1 MHQMRD
7 SPQPLGGSVGS
18 IPSTFVSAGRSASGG
33 DLATLQ
39 KTLRGHGVHSTPA
52 SNLKLSESVRNAH
65 HDGSPSIV
73 STRKMHASRSYS
85 SDLKSHVDG
94 VGGGSGSGSG
104 GGGSSAGGIT
114 SSSSNNNLA
123 GGGGGSGAGGGG
135 GATSNCSSTST
146 STTNLSMPDIS
157 PSNSQFFEV
166 MYVGK
171 IKVSHK
177 RVPFTF
183 IDDALPKFKAYDTQ
197 RMKMQAQLTR
207 RVSQTTAPVASD
219 INNLES
225 LEKITMARRR
235 YSTSDGITQPL
246 SKFSMDEQRQNSLSI
261 TEEGESNEEVDG
273 IHVTPPDEL
282 EHEKNGTDT
291 VAANDGDGAEAQTKK
306 SVSRQQS
313 EVAGHH
319 LE

>member
-73 STRKMHASRSYS
+73 STRKMHTSRSYS

-94 VGGGSGSGSG
+94 VGSG
-104 GGGSSAGGIT
+104 AGIA
-114 SSSSNNNLA
+114 SSNSNSNLA
-123 GGGGGSGAGGGG
+123 GGGGGGGGAGG
-135 GATSNCSSTST
+135 TSNCSSTST

-197 RMKMQAQLTR
+197 RMKMQAQLVR
-207 RVSQTTAPVASD
+207 RTSQTTAPVVNE
-219 INNLES
+219 INNLET
-225 LEKITMARRR
+225 LEKITMMRRR
-235 YSTSDGITQPL
+235 YSTSDGITP
-246 SKFSMDEQRQNSLSI
+246 KFSIDEQRKNSLAI
-261 TEEGESNEEVDG
+261 HEEGETAEETDG
-273 IHVTPPDEL
+273 NQVSAAVEVQV
-282 EHEKNGTDT
+282 EKTEEKT
-291 VAANDGDGAEAQTKK
+291 ETAGDGHVEAPPQQIPLQ
-306 SVSRQQS
+306 RQQS
-313 EVAGHH
+313 ESAAH

>member
-18 IPSTFVSAGRSASGG
+18 IPSTFVSAGRSASGS

-73 STRKMHASRSYS
+73 STRKMQTSRSYS

-94 VGGGSGSGSG
+94 VGSGV
-104 GGGSSAGGIT
+104 GIA
-114 SSSSNNNLA
+114 SSSSNSNLA
-123 GGGGGSGAGGGG
+123 GGGAGT
-135 GATSNCSSTST
+135 ASNCSSTST

-197 RMKMQAQLTR
+197 RMKMQAQLVR
-207 RVSQTTAPVASD
+207 RASQTTAPNTSD

-225 LEKITMARRR
+225 LEKITMMRRR

-246 SKFSMDEQRQNSLSI
+246 SKFSMDEQRQNSLAI
-261 TEEGESNEEVDG
+261 TEEGDTADEGDGNSVSSAVGHNEQDKIGAADAV
-273 IHVTPPDEL
+273 
-282 EHEKNGTDT
+282 
-291 VAANDGDGAEAQTKK
+291 ANDGSAEAQTKK
-306 SVSRQQS
+306 SMPRQLS
-313 EVAGHH
+313 ETPAH

>member
-1 MHQMRD
+1 MRD

-18 IPSTFVSAGRSASGG
+18 IPSTFVSAGRSASGN

-73 STRKMHASRSYS
+73 STRKMHTSRSYS
-85 SDLKSHVDG
+85 SDLRSHVDG
-94 VGGGSGSGSG
+94 I
-104 GGGSSAGGIT
+104 GSSSVTMAN
-114 SSSSNNNLA
+114 SSSNSNLA
-123 GGGGGSGAGGGG
+123 ASGCGGGG
-135 GATSNCSSTST
+135 GASNCSSTST

-197 RMKMQAQLTR
+197 RIKMQAQLIR
-207 RVSQTTAPVASD
+207 RTSQTTAPVTSD
-219 INNLES
+219 INNLEA
-225 LEKITMARRR
+225 LEKITMMRRR
-235 YSTSDGITQPL
+235 YSTSDGITQPT
-246 SKFSMDEQRQNSLSI
+246 SKFSMDEQRKNSLSI
-261 TEEGESNEEVDG
+261 TEEGETTEEM
-273 IHVTPPDEL
+273 DENSERTTVEL
-282 EHEKNGTDT
+282 QQEKI
-291 VAANDGDGAEAQTKK
+291 DGDATVNDENADMEKRK
-306 SVSRQQS
+306 LLLRQQN
-313 EVAGHH
+313 ETTTAH